1 MIRLLGRFG
10 IFLFRVGAGLPYIL
24 RRGHL
29 FFSQVYRLGV
39 LSLPIVLITAIFVGV
54 VTALQTAY
62 QMEQGIPSYYLG
74 STSARIIM
82 IELAPVVISL
92 VVAGRASSF
101 MAAEIGT
108 MKVSEQLDA
117 LEVMGIDPI
126 RYICLPKVLAS
137 VVVMPVLVIM
147 AEVVAI
153 GSAGIAS
160 QTFLG
165 VDLSSF
171 AFGVRRF
178 FYFRDLFG
186 GLLKTLFFG
195 LVIGLTGTYFGVETG
210 LGAEGVGKSTTL
222 AVVAASAL
230 ILAFDFLVAFFVF
243 R

>member
-1 MIRLLGRFG
+1 MIWALGRFG
-10 IFLFRVGAGLPYIL
+10 IFLFRLGFGLPYIL
-24 RRGHL
+24 RRGRL
-29 FFSQVYRLGV
+29 FFSQVYRVGV
-39 LSLPIVLITAIFVGV
+39 VSLPMVLITAVFLGI
-54 VTALQTAY
+54 VTALQTSY

-92 VVAGRASSF
+92 VMAGRASSF

-126 RYICLPKVLAS
+126 HYICLPKVLAS
-137 VVVMPVLVIM
+137 MVALPVLVIM

-153 GSAGIAS
+153 ASAGVAS
-160 QTFLG
+160 QTLLG
-165 VDLSSF
+165 VDLSTF

-195 LVIGLTGTYFGVETG
+195 LMIGLTGTFFGMETG
-210 LGAEGVGKSTTL
+210 LGAEGVGRSTTL
-222 AVVAASAL
+222 AVVTASVL
-230 ILAFDFLVAFFVF
+230 ILVFDFIVALFVF